1 MVAARVEYGWAQE
14 WRRAPNL
21 PGGEE
26 PLQLTRQEGP
36 RPKPPPTYVF
46 RRQSPSCVTDRRLAA
61 CGSAAVFHAR
71 RQKCP
76 TTKICW
82 RGEHMH
88 RATALREGRRVYEKD
103 NENRPLKN
111 LKSNTDF
118 RSSRLVSLF
127 DFSLSV
133 YLVYSARLLWSPD
146 LRRHRPRKN
155 RKGDKIPICCFRVA
169 SPG

>member
-1 MVAARVEYGWAQE
+1 MGGPKSGGGRPTY
-14 WRRAPNL
+14 
-21 PGGEE
+21 PGGRS
-26 PLQLTRQEGP
+26 PCSSPVRRGP
-36 RPKPPPTYVF
+36 ALNPPPTYVF

-111 LKSNTDF
+111 SKSNSDF
-118 RSSRLVSLF
+118 RGLEDRSLF
-127 DFSLSV
+127 NFSLSV
-133 YLVYSARLLWSPD
+133 L
-146 LRRHRPRKN
+146 
-155 RKGDKIPICCFRVA
+155 GI
-169 SPG
+169 